1 MNSGAMSSRDTHMKN
16 YDDEKKRQLVEEL
29 RWAGRHQ
36 ARTTVMFHQ
45 AVADRLGLH
54 PTDHKCLDLLREEGP
69 MSAGE
74 LAEATGLT
82 SGAITGV
89 ADRLERA
96 GFLHRE
102 SDPHDR
108 RRILL
113 RVNTDC
119 TDSQVAPLFAGIM
132 ESWTK
137 QCEQY
142 SPRQLELILKFMRQ
156 TIELLERE
164 TARLRKNSTQA
175 AADPAA

>member
-1 MNSGAMSSRDTHMKN
+1 MNLGAMSSQHTDMKN
-16 YDDEKKRQLVEEL
+16 DGEKKRQLVEEL

-36 ARTTVMFHQ
+36 ARATVMFHQ

-96 GFLHRE
+96 GFLRRE
-102 SDPHDR
+102 IDSHDR

-113 RVNTDC
+113 RVDTDC
-119 TDSQVAPLFAGIM
+119 TDSQIPPLFKGIM
-132 ESWTK
+132 HSWSE

-164 TARLRKNSTQA
+164 TTRLREVPA
-175 AADPAA
+175 EAADPAA

>member
-1 MNSGAMSSRDTHMKN
+1 MKN
-16 YDDEKKRQLVEEL
+16 NDEEKKRQLVEEL

-36 ARTTVMFHQ
+36 ARATVMFHQ

-119 TDSQVAPLFAGIM
+119 TDSQVAPLFAGIL
-132 ESWTK
+132 ESWTE

-142 SPRQLELILKFMRQ
+142 SPQQLELILKFMRQ

-164 TARLRKNSTQA
+164 TAHLRETSTEA

>member
-16 YDDEKKRQLVEEL
+16 YDAEKKRQLVEEL

-113 RVNTDC
+113 RVNTD
-119 TDSQVAPLFAGIM
+119 
-132 ESWTK
+132 
-137 QCEQY
+137 
-142 SPRQLELILKFMRQ
+142 
-156 TIELLERE
+156 
-164 TARLRKNSTQA
+164 
-175 AADPAA
+175 